1 MILDWISSSVGP
13 VALKATRQ
21 VSTQRGPI
29 TCVVALR
36 TPVRDKA
43 LEKTA
48 AIRHHRAFFLLHMK
62 RHNFHECW
70 EEASLFHH
78 NVPRGIPMMSQSPEL
93 GACSTDSIQ
102 VRPISSF
109 FEKGQHA
116 AVVFTVELHALVA
129 TLSPAQ
135 EIPANVQGPTFPL
148 FRHQA
153 TGSPATDY
161 EATGSLA
168 SPVKGAVAIPVLAP
182 DCTRHFRLSAEG
194 SAAG

>member
-1 MILDWISSSVGP
+1 
-13 VALKATRQ
+13 
-21 VSTQRGPI
+21 
-29 TCVVALR
+29 
-36 TPVRDKA
+36 
-43 LEKTA
+43 
-48 AIRHHRAFFLLHMK
+48 MK
-62 RHNFHECW
+62 
-70 EEASLFHH
+70 
-78 NVPRGIPMMSQSPEL
+78 SQSPEL

-161 EATGSLA
+161 EATGSPATDYEATGSLA